1 MFFTI
6 QLFTCSRSEGFAF
19 SFLFS
24 SMVCIKFFLSSEAFC
39 SYSFLLFISS
49 LAQSLSSWVGTCDA
63 DWWKAKLHFHLFI
76 WGKEGWN
83 AKLHVTPT
91 KKSCQGVQG
100 WQTILLLIRP
110 INTTDLRKNRPLLLK
125 FHRIYKATFGKKQS
139 VKNGWFRGNF
149 QGKFRKKSIDFA
161 QILQARSMFFNR
173 HNYLL
178 FQQQSAW
185 EMSQWEGFNI
195 MTTVQF
201 SQFTARNIR
210 SPAITT
216 SP

>member
-1 MFFTI
+1 MTEDSSAFSPFTNLMFFIFQFI

-83 AKLHVTPT
+83 AKLTPR
-91 KKSCQGVQG
+91 KSPVKEFKDDKQYSYWSDRLTQQIC
-100 WQTILLLIRP
+100 
-110 INTTDLRKNRPLLLK
+110 RKISRFCWNLTEFSRLPL
-125 FHRIYKATFGKKQS
+125 A
-139 VKNGWFRGNF
+139 KNN
-149 QGKFRKKSIDFA
+149 Q
-161 QILQARSMFFNR
+161 
-173 HNYLL
+173 
-178 FQQQSAW
+178 
-185 EMSQWEGFNI
+185 
-195 MTTVQF
+195 
-201 SQFTARNIR
+201 
-210 SPAITT
+210 
-216 SP
+216 

>member
-1 MFFTI
+1 MFFIFQFI

-83 AKLHVTPT
+83 AKLNPT

-100 WQTILLLIRP
+100 WRTILLLIRP
-110 INTTDLRKNRPLLLK
+110 INTTDLPKNQPILLK
-125 FHRIYKATFGKKQS
+125 SDRIFKATFGEKQS
-139 VKNGWFRGNF
+139 VKNGWFCRNF
-149 QGKFRKKSIDFA
+149 QGKFRKISIDFA
-161 QILQARSMFFNR
+161 LISQACSMFF
-173 HNYLL
+173 
-178 FQQQSAW
+178 
-185 EMSQWEGFNI
+185 
-195 MTTVQF
+195 
-201 SQFTARNIR
+201 
-210 SPAITT
+210 
-216 SP
+216 